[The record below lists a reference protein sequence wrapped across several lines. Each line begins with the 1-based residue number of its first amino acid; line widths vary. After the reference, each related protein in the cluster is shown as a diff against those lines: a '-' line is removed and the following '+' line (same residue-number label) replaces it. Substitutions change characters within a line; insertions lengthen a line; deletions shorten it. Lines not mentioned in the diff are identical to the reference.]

1 LKNPFFATVTIDC
14 TKAYATAKKYRPRF
28 YLLPSQNVRSGKSY
42 RCFKYRI
49 AEDNV
54 YVYDKLMP
62 LPPSEEQTVLLV
74 FLNRMILIM
83 YVVLKNNNKSGRIKQ
98 LGLLRAGRQCDS
110 FLGGTL
116 VELHHFRASYTFLIV
131 VPKIS
136 FGKMITADDG
146 TKTMAMS
153 MYITA

>member
-54 YVYDKLMP
+54 YVYDQINA
-62 LPPSEEQTVLLV
+62 SAT
-74 FLNRMILIM
+74 I
-83 YVVLKNNNKSGRIKQ
+83 GR
-98 LGLLRAGRQCDS
+98 A
-110 FLGGTL
+110 
-116 VELHHFRASYTFLIV
+116 
-131 VPKIS
+131 
-136 FGKMITADDG
+136 DG
-146 TKTMAMS
+146 TFGFP
-153 MYITA
+153 